1 MKKILAIFISAII
14 TFSICAMQA
23 FAEETENGILWSIEK
38 GRNGHIE
45 SDKLTYYSDGNLERI
60 YSEFCYVVVTVPEG
74 VEPSIE
80 YFGVDRISAVS
91 KFDEKF
97 MYKTFYNEEI
107 WSELEPGENEYL
119 FTIQFPQNSTMNL
132 CELEDEATEI
142 AKNLLAEGKIT
153 SAKVNRKIHKYTF
166 DVICGIS
173 ITTDGTVESLNTS
186 DFPELDGLYQ
196 TSDDMTKWYDNKTF
210 SFDSIYTDKNTI
222 ANINSV
228 CESLINNFDY
238 IIEASPIVPS
248 LYDLEVPETN
258 FYAAESIY
266 MWGDISRNNLI
277 DLYDAIEISKYIM
290 NITDIDEDTILLAD
304 INRDG
309 VTDLYDA
316 IEIAKALLP

>member
-142 AKNLLAEGKIT
+142 AKNMVMSYGL
-153 SAKVNRKIHKYTF
+153 S
-166 DVICGIS
+166 
-173 ITTDGTVESLNTS
+173 NT
-186 DFPELDGLYQ
+186 
-196 TSDDMTKWYDNKTF
+196 
-210 SFDSIYTDKNTI
+210 
-222 ANINSV
+222 
-228 CESLINNFDY
+228 
-238 IIEASPIVPS
+238 
-248 LYDLEVPETN
+248 
-258 FYAAESIY
+258 
-266 MWGDISRNNLI
+266 
-277 DLYDAIEISKYIM
+277 
-290 NITDIDEDTILLAD
+290 
-304 INRDG
+304 
-309 VTDLYDA
+309 
-316 IEIAKALLP
+316 

>member
-1 MKKILAIFISAII
+1 MKFKKILSVVSTAATIIGSLSSVSALNAPV
-14 TFSICAMQA
+14 SDKEA
-23 FAEETENGILWSIEK
+23 ENGILWSIEK

-45 SDKLTYYSDGNLERI
+45 SDKLTYYSGGNLERI

-80 YFGVDRISAVS
+80 YFGVDRISALS

-142 AKNLLAEGKIT
+142 AKNLLSEGKIT

-166 DVICGIS
+166 DVLCGIS

-196 TSDDMTKWYDNKTF
+196 TSDDMTKWSDNKTF
-210 SFDSIYTDKNTI
+210 SFDSMYTDKNTI

-228 CESLINNFDY
+228 CESLINNYDY

-266 MWGDISRNNLI
+266 MLSLI
-277 DLYDAIEISKYIM
+277 HI
-290 NITDIDEDTILLAD
+290 
-304 INRDG
+304 
-309 VTDLYDA
+309 
-316 IEIAKALLP
+316 